1 MRLLQSPIS
10 ITDTQTLIRS
20 LQCAAQRH
28 AAARSVNTRP
38 DSSGSI
44 PVTSFF
50 VGTVVYCRYC
60 RYCWYVTLWCLFWNL
75 GFESDSLLIWFPVL
89 NFVILPLCFV
99 CIASSFNFFQSGE
112 TKFSFF
118 LLFWGFV
125 PSAVNVVV
133 YLGHFSL
140 SERVKVSSSVL
151 EWILCTVYWSSRSL
165 WRCPSFLGLVSL
177 QTHTYLSKD
186 LGLTPKQLLLS
197 L

>member
-10 ITDTQTLIRS
+10 ITDTHTLIRS
-20 LQCAAQRH
+20 LQCAAQWH

-44 PVTSFF
+44 PVTLFF

-60 RYCWYVTLWCLFWNL
+60 WYVKLWCLFWSP
-75 GFESDSLLIWFPVL
+75 GFKSDTFLIWFPVL
-89 NFVILPLCFV
+89 NFVILPFLCFV
-99 CIASSFNFFQSGE
+99 CIASSFNFFSLE
-112 TKFSFF
+112 KPNLVSSSCSEV
-118 LLFWGFV
+118 LC
-125 PSAVNVVV
+125 PCAVNVVV

>member
-10 ITDTQTLIRS
+10 ITDTHTLIRS
-20 LQCAAQRH
+20 LQCAAQWH

-44 PVTSFF
+44 PVTLFF

-60 RYCWYVTLWCLFWNL
+60 WYVKLWCLFWSP
-75 GFESDSLLIWFPVL
+75 GFKSDTFLIWFPVL
-89 NFVILPLCFV
+89 NFVILPFLCFV

-125 PSAVNVVV
+125 PMRCQCSCV
-133 YLGHFSL
+133 FRTFF
-140 SERVKVSSSVL
+140 SERAGQGQFQCFGVNTLHCLL
-151 EWILCTVYWSSRSL
+151 EQSQSL
-165 WRCPSFLGLVSL
+165 ALSQFPRPRLAPNTHLPEQRFG
-177 QTHTYLSKD
+177 THT
-186 LGLTPKQLLLS
+186 
-197 L
+197 